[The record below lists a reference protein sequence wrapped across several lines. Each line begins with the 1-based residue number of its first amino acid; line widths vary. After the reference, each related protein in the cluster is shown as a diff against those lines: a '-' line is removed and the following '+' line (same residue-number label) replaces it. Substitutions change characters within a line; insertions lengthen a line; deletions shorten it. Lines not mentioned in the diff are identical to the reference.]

1 MRKLGILLLTVCL
14 ATGLSFGQASTPSQK
29 SSTKSSSSK
38 TSSTKGSTT
47 ADTSKTDTAKSGTT
61 KASGK
66 TAPAGKM
73 DINSASKDD
82 LEKLPGIGPAT
93 SQKIIDG
100 RPYKTKRDLL
110 TKKIVSQSEYDKI
123 SNNIIAHQDTAAAS
137 DTSSGSSSQK
147 ATSTKSSTKKK

>member
-14 ATGLSFGQASTPSQK
+14 AIGLSFAQT
-29 SSTKSSSSK
+29 STK
-38 TSSTKGSTT
+38 
-47 ADTSKTDTAKSGTT
+47 KSDQKATTT
-61 KASGK
+61 KAKSDTGNSDIGKMSGK

-73 DINSASKDD
+73 DINSASKED

-123 SNNIIAHQDTAAAS
+123 SDHIIAHQDTAAADKS
-137 DTSSGSSSQK
+137 AAPEKK
-147 ATSTKSSTKKK
+147 ATTTKKK